1 MQKLYWNKFNMIKK
15 IFLNKINNITLAATL
30 IAVSSFTSRVLGV
43 FRDRI
48 LAGQFGVGDTLDVY
62 YAAFRIPDLM
72 FNLLVLGALSASFV
86 PIFTGLIKKSDFS
99 LDNEKNK
106 DAWLLVNNILNMLVV
121 ILLVLSL
128 FGIIFAPYIMKFIV
142 PGFSGE
148 KMLLAIAMTRIMF
161 LSPIF
166 LGVSSILSGVLQSFK
181 RFFIYSLTAI
191 VYNIGIIFGAI
202 FLVPYFGIYGLA
214 YGVIIGSFLHMLIQI
229 PVIFNLGFK
238 YKLIVNWNNKYVKEM
253 RNMMLP
259 RTMTLAVSQI
269 NLIIITIFASKLAN
283 GSLTVFNFANNLQAF
298 PIGIFGV
305 SFAVAVFPT
314 MSEFSNDNKKLISS
328 FSPVFKKIL
337 FFIIPSTVLLIM
349 LRNQIVTI
357 IFNVGKFNLKDTILT
372 ANALGIFAVSLFAQA
387 TIPLLIRVFYA
398 KYDTKTPFIINSF
411 SVVINIVFIWYF
423 SKFYGIVGLIAGF
436 SLANIINFMLLWITL
451 HIKIGK
457 LDEKNIFVSV
467 IKFVLA
473 SILSGITIYVV
484 KIAIW
489 PLMNGII
496 FNVFWQGL
504 IATLLGLIIYIL
516 SCFLMESEEV
526 ISIINLITHRKRS

>member
-328 FSPVFKKIL
+328 FSPVLKKIL

-451 HIKIGK
+451 HIKIGE